1 MSAGS
6 TDLPAQ
12 RTLGVCSFSV
22 LRCSR
27 TSSSAR
33 SEMCSH
39 LFYRYQGVRQREG
52 GGDTDDEKHVGV
64 LRLHSRGDAR
74 VFVAREVLRVD
85 HGDDCV

>member
-1 MSAGS
+1 
-6 TDLPAQ
+6 
-12 RTLGVCSFSV
+12 
-22 LRCSR
+22 
-27 TSSSAR
+27 
-33 SEMCSH
+33 MCSH
-39 LFYRYQGVRQREG
+39 LFYRYQGVRQRE